1 MTSPRF
7 LIAVPRR
14 MMPGSGPDQTER
26 ILPVSQIMDVCGEGP
41 RIWFDDVLEA
51 FHHESG
57 IWVAGVLFDRGAA
70 TPLRALPDR
79 ALVSESPERLA
90 EWLVR
95 ECWGAYLAI
104 LPDPHSGGLFA
115 FPDPSGLLPVFRL
128 ETSNHIIVTSD
139 LTVLA
144 AAGLPVPAV
153 SWADVHVYLRWPEL
167 RQRSTCLADVCELE
181 PGVLV
186 SLGQEQAVVRTIWR
200 PDMFMPSR
208 EGMAFDDAAEK
219 LRDLATSVIGAWADY
234 FGRPAVAASGGV
246 DSSLI
251 CAALARAGQAFGC
264 ITLSTADPSGDER
277 RFVHRL
283 AEHLDVPAVAS
294 IYDAGLVDLARP
306 ASQGLPRP
314 QRKTFMQALDR
325 ALGLAGDELGAQ
337 VIFDGNGGDNLFCFL
352 HSSAPVVDSLR
363 CRGPGRATLGTF
375 LDMSRLTGCDMGS
388 MARTVMRRMLRPP
401 QAGLWGPDE
410 RLLAGRSLPGSGAV
424 PLTPWFD
431 AEVGGHRGKRDHL
444 ALIMRCQNHLHGLAP
459 ASVPRRF
466 SPLMSQPLVELC
478 LSYPT
483 WLWCKGG
490 INRAVARAAF
500 AQDLPQGVV
509 WRTSK
514 SGPDSF
520 IRRLFDDRR
529 SQIRDM
535 LLGGLLASHGL
546 IDREATEAALAVN
559 VESGDSIIY
568 HLLDLSEAEAWARS
582 WTR

>member
-1 MTSPRF
+1 M
-7 LIAVPRR
+7 
-14 MMPGSGPDQTER
+14 
-26 ILPVSQIMDVCGEGP
+26 
-41 RIWFDDVLEA
+41 
-51 FHHESG
+51 
-57 IWVAGVLFDRGAA
+57 FDRSTAA
-70 TPLRALPDR
+70 PLRALPDH
-79 ALVSESPERLA
+79 APVNGSPLRLA

-104 LPDPHSGGLFA
+104 LPDPHSGGLFV
-115 FPDPSGLLPVFRL
+115 FPDPSGLLQVFRL

-139 LTVLA
+139 LTLLA
-144 AAGLPVPAV
+144 AAGLAVPAV
-153 SWADVHVYLRWPEL
+153 SWADLHAYLRWPEL
-167 RQRSTCLADVCELE
+167 RQRSTCLAKVRELE

-186 SLGQEQAVVRTIWR
+186 SLGHEQAVVRTIWC

-208 EGMAFDDAAEK
+208 EGMAFNDAAEE
-219 LRDLATSVIGAWADY
+219 LRELATAVIGAWAGF
-234 FGRPAVAASGGV
+234 FGNTAVAASGGV

-283 AEHLDVPAVAS
+283 AEHLHVPAVAS
-294 IYDAGLVDLARP
+294 IYDAGLVDLDHP
-306 ASQGLPRP
+306 ASHGLPRP
-314 QRKTFMQALDR
+314 QRKTFLQALDR
-325 ALGLAGDELGAQ
+325 ALGLAGNELGAQ

-352 HSSAPVVDSLR
+352 HSSAAVVDSLR

-375 LDMSRLTGCDMGS
+375 LDMCRLTGCDTGS
-388 MARTVMRRMLRPP
+388 MARAVMRRALRPP
-401 QAGLWGPDE
+401 PTGLWAPDE
-410 RLLAGRSLPGSGAV
+410 RVLAGGSLPGSEVV

-431 AEVGGHRGKRDHL
+431 AEVGRHLGKRDHL

-500 AQDLPQGVV
+500 AQDLPQDVV

-520 IRRLFDDRR
+520 IRKLFDDRR

-546 IDREATEAALAVN
+546 VDREATEAALAVG

-568 HLLDLSEAEAWARS
+568 RLLDLAEAEAWARS